1 MPWRA
6 LLEKMIRSGLFKR
19 MISLFV
25 FLQIRLAAE
34 LTEAAQLT
42 NFALSNGDSP
52 DDSNS
57 STPILS
63 RGKQLLIESLIF
75 WSVIKDRPYYHF
87 NWHPDPSFKRGSQKK
102 RKRGSE
108 TRSVIRGKAEV
119 FDLERPLNGMVP
131 LSGPAQK
138 DFDEPSSSTSNEAAM
153 RAKLEQM
160 MLWKL
165 EPIAWQ
171 PRRISQ
177 GGREDKWFW
186 SSSLK
191 NKHFWFWYV
200 SWLT

>member
-1 MPWRA
+1 M
-6 LLEKMIRSGLFKR
+6 L
-19 MISLFV
+19 SLFV

-63 RGKQLLIESLIF
+63 RGIQLLNWKLDVQKPLICLCF
-75 WSVIKDRPYYHF
+75 S
-87 NWHPDPSFKRGSQKK
+87 HPDPSFKRGSQKK

-191 NKHFWFWYV
+191 NKHFWFWYA